1 MVVVSEPS
9 FRPGIEV
16 ARDFW
21 EKVVRPILATQLPD
35 APWQAALIGTGSE
48 VLGFDTVRSTDHSW
62 GRPNL
67 MDRRHHHSILTLLV
81 WGSLSFWSRVLPF
94 EGNL

>member
-1 MVVVSEPS
+1 VVVVSEPS

-35 APWQAALIGTGSE
+35 APWQAAL
-48 VLGFDTVRSTDHSW
+48 
-62 GRPNL
+62 
-67 MDRRHHHSILTLLV
+67 
-81 WGSLSFWSRVLPF
+81 
-94 EGNL
+94 